1 MKEEDRQRKRISWLM
16 NKLDMN
22 QKQFADSLGVSQPT
36 VGAVLTG
43 RNNLSKKLADKIC
56 QTHDVSYDWLMTG
69 RGARFTHTEVT
80 ADKVS
85 EDNSIGLRIIELL
98 EDLNKKQAEFADM
111 YGVSRQMLNSIIKG
125 KNPMPE
131 KMMYRVCLD
140 YGVSLDWL
148 VKGTGPKYMGGAPRK
163 DTASMVHLIS
173 EIQDDITAAQEKM
186 NRLKSMI
193 EG

>member
-69 RGARFTHTEVT
+69 RGARFTHNEVT
-80 ADKVS
+80 ADKIG

-98 EDLNKKQAEFADM
+98 EDLNKKQAEFADI

-131 KMMYRVCLD
+131 KMMYRICLD

-148 VKGTGPKYMGGAPRK
+148 VKGTGPKYMGGTLRK

-173 EIQDDITAAQEKM
+173 EIQDDITAAQEKI
-186 NRLKSMI
+186 NRLRSMI
-193 EG
+193 EE